1 MSISL
6 YLRLLARESRGSL
19 KRFAFFVACLAV
31 GVAAVVSVAGLS
43 AALAEGV
50 RREARQLLAA
60 DVSISSLRPLPDELD
75 ELLDLRP
82 ELQRTEIKELVTM
95 AAVAR
100 SSGGVGSSQ
109 LVELK
114 VVEGPYPFYGVLEI
128 EPAGPLSSTASS
140 GSRPTS
146 SGIKAPAKTPST

>member
-1 MSISL
+1 MSVSL

-60 DVSISSLRPLPDELD
+60 DLTVSSFQPLPAD
-75 ELLDLRP
+75 R
-82 ELQRTEIKELVTM
+82 
-95 AAVAR
+95 
-100 SSGGVGSSQ
+100 GSS
-109 LVELK
+109 
-114 VVEGPYPFYGVLEI
+114 
-128 EPAGPLSSTASS
+128 
-140 GSRPTS
+140 
-146 SGIKAPAKTPST
+146 

>member
-60 DVSISSLRPLPDELD
+60 DVSNSSLRPLPDELD

-114 VVEGPYPFYGVLEI
+114 VVEGTYPFYGVLEI
-128 EPAGPLSSTASS
+128 EPAGPL
-140 GSRPTS
+140 GSLLS
-146 SGIKAPAKTPST
+146 ADSVVVAPDLLSRLE

>member
-1 MSISL
+1 MSVSL

-60 DVSISSLRPLPDELD
+60 DLTVS
-75 ELLDLRP
+75 
-82 ELQRTEIKELVTM
+82 
-95 AAVAR
+95 
-100 SSGGVGSSQ
+100 
-109 LVELK
+109 
-114 VVEGPYPFYGVLEI
+114 
-128 EPAGPLSSTASS
+128 
-140 GSRPTS
+140 
-146 SGIKAPAKTPST
+146 